1 MKIILPVL
9 LALATL
15 ACAVSSTAILPTPAP
30 GPTTTTVQPI
40 GVTMPASTV
49 PPVIYDLII
58 VTVTD
63 LHIRT
68 GAGVENGIV
77 RVVPTGTMLYGEQCR
92 ADGWCWSSE
101 QAGWFCAPAAIG
113 AGCEE

>member
-15 ACAVSSTAILPTPAP
+15 ACAVSSTAILPSPAP
-30 GPTTTTVQPI
+30 GPTVQPI

-49 PPVIYDLII
+49 PPVTYDLII

-63 LHIRT
+63 LNIRT
-68 GAGVENGIV
+68 GAGTYNSIV
-77 RVVPTGTMLYGEQCR
+77 RVVPTGTTLYGEQCR
-92 ADGWCWSSE
+92 ADGWCWSTE
-101 QAGWFCAPAAIG
+101 QAGWFCASVAENWSD
-113 AGCEE
+113 GCKK